1 MKKTMIATAVVIA
14 SALSWNVAAQDVEY
28 LGATPKVLAEVGAQA
43 ANVPPDVLL
52 VELERWR
59 WNQDTFSVRPLNSP
73 STQHPGRREGVLGFI
88 SYTPFEGG
96 HTLYGCVHNN
106 WMNRFTSVDPNCE
119 GHMKDATFPITG
131 YIATTQLP
139 GTVPLYRCQRGGFS
153 STWVDHFDTLDWNCE
168 NVPWK
173 VNDGLIGYI
182 WL

>member
-1 MKKTMIATAVVIA
+1 M
-14 SALSWNVAAQDVEY
+14 
-28 LGATPKVLAEVGAQA
+28 
-43 ANVPPDVLL
+43 
-52 VELERWR
+52 
-59 WNQDTFSVRPLNSP
+59 
-73 STQHPGRREGVLGFI
+73 
-88 SYTPFEGG
+88 GG

-131 YIATTQLP
+131 YIVSTQLP

-153 STWVDHFDTLDWNCE
+153 STWVDHFDTLDVNCE
-168 NVPWK
+168 NKPYK